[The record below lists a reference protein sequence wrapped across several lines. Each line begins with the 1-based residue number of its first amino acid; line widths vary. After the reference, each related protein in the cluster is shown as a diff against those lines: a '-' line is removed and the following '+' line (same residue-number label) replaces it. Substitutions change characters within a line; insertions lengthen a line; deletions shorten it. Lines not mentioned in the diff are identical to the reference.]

1 MKQIKTE
8 LPDWMKQ
15 EEKIMRHDTQNALL
29 LKNAAK
35 LTDFLK
41 TFVDSAESG
50 RNFTVN
56 NFINLILT
64 IFFLSISD
72 SVNFTWIMLLCN
84 LIFIYNLPVKMIKK
98 IFKHTSVAMCSVMIV
113 MAPIF
118 FINPQN
124 ASFIFVFKT
133 VVITF
138 IIISRLTGLNLN
150 SIINVLRK
158 FRFPSF
164 LVFIITMMILY
175 LKVLAV
181 LLSETLSAVML
192 RGFGKLK
199 QPYYTI
205 GSIFGGLYL
214 TSIQLSNQVY
224 EAMVA
229 RCFDGNYSL
238 GVKKSKKDETV
249 KTVVIN
255 LAICLLFILI

>member
-15 EEKIMRHDTQNALL
+15 KEKITRHDTQNALL

-35 LTDFLK
+35 LTDFLR

-84 LIFIYNLPVKMIKK
+84 LIFIYNLSVKLIKK
-98 IFKHTSVAMCSVMIV
+98 ILKHTAIAVCSVIVV

-118 FINPQN
+118 LINPQN
-124 ASFIFVFKT
+124 ASFIFAFKT
-133 VVITF
+133 IVIMF

-150 SIINVLRK
+150 SIIIVLRK
-158 FRFPSF
+158 LRFPSF
-164 LVFIITMMILY
+164 LVFIMTMMILY
-175 LKVLAV
+175 LKVLAI

-192 RGFGKLK
+192 RGFGKLNK
-199 QPYYTI
+199 PYYTI

-229 RCFDGNYSL
+229 RCFDGNYNL
-238 GVKKSKKDETV
+238 QVKKSKKDETAR
-249 KTVVIN
+249 TIVIN
-255 LAICLLFILI
+255 LAICLLFVLI